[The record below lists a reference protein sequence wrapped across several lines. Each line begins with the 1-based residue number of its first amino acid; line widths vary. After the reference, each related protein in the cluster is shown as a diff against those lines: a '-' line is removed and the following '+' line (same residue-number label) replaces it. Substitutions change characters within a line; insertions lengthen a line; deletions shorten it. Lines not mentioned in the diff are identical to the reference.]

1 MSFLQYQNFSVLN
14 QTAMLLSEFYKDFSE
29 VHLGWN
35 GFRNSKKPLDCLFN
49 TGYKCNWLPEAT
61 DYPLVRRSE
70 AVCLRSFDDMLLLV
84 ICFSAQVHHPPF
96 LIYDL
101 LETQIL

>member
-1 MSFLQYQNFSVLN
+1 MG
-14 QTAMLLSEFYKDFSE
+14 
-29 VHLGWN
+29 LGTTK
-35 GFRNSKKPLDCLFN
+35 SPLIPYSTL
-49 TGYKCNWLPEAT
+49 AT
-61 DYPLVRRSE
+61 DVIGFLKLLTTHQSGDQMQYVSE
-70 AVCLRSFDDMLLLV
+70 ALMTIPMLLLV